1 MRRTRARTNSGLVLL
16 PGNEEHVVVRTVNP
30 IVVEQFMNAVAQSP
44 VSSLL
49 LDYDG
54 TLAPFCL
61 NRQQAVPYPGM
72 TALLQEIIA
81 NGRTRVV
88 MITGRNAHEVGP
100 LLTVHP
106 IPEIWGCHGLER
118 LRPDGTYE
126 TPSVDERVRHAL
138 GDADRWLRYQGLHN
152 RAEFKTGA
160 VALHLRG
167 LDEATAAET
176 RGQVLLGWLPIAQ
189 NTPMELLEFDG
200 GIEMRMPGRDKGDAV
215 CTILNEIGPEVPVA
229 YLGDDLTDE
238 RAFLALG
245 NLGLSVLVRP
255 EWRTTAAA
263 LWIRPP
269 EGLREFL
276 TRWLQACREGQHR
289 AGTESSALK

>member
-1 MRRTRARTNSGLVLL
+1 MRLPRTA
-16 PGNEEHVVVRTVNP
+16 NP
-30 IVVEQFMNAVAQSP
+30 IEVEQFMSAVERSR
-44 VSSLL
+44 VSALL

-61 NRQQAVPYPGM
+61 DRQQALPYPGL
-72 TALLQEIIA
+72 TTLLQEIIG

-88 MITGRNAHEVGP
+88 IITGRNAHEIIP

-106 IPEIWGCHGLER
+106 RPEIWGCHGLER
-118 LRPDGTYE
+118 LRPDGTCE
-126 TPSVDERVRHAL
+126 TPHIGEPVLHAL
-138 GDADRWLRYQGLHN
+138 ADADRWLRCQGLHN

-160 VALHLRG
+160 VALHWRG

-176 RGQVLLGWLPIAQ
+176 RGQVLLGWIPIAQ
-189 NTPMELLEFDG
+189 KTPMELLDFDG

-215 CTILNEIGPEVPVA
+215 RTILDEIGSEVPVA

-238 RAFLALG
+238 RAFLSLG
-245 NLGLSVLVRP
+245 DQGLSVLVRP
-255 EWRTTAAA
+255 EWRETAAA

-276 TRWLQACREGQHR
+276 TRWLQASREGQR
-289 AGTESSALK
+289 GARTESAGPK

>member
-1 MRRTRARTNSGLVLL
+1 MRSMWLSRN
-16 PGNEEHVVVRTVNP
+16 VNP
-30 IVVEQFMNAVAQSP
+30 IEVEQFMNAVAQSP
-44 VSSLL
+44 GSALL

-61 NRQQAVPYPGM
+61 NRQQALPYPGM
-72 TALLQEIIA
+72 TELLQEIIVC
-81 NGRTRVV
+81 GRTRVV
-88 MITGRNAHEVGP
+88 VITGRNAHEVIP
-100 LLTVHP
+100 LLA
-106 IPEIWGCHGLER
+106 IRASLEIWGCHGLER
-118 LRPDGTYE
+118 LRPDGTRE
-126 TPSVDERVRHAL
+126 TPRVEEPVLHAL
-138 GDADRWLRYQGLHN
+138 ADADRWLRDQGLHH

-160 VALHLRG
+160 VAIHWRG

-176 RGQVLLGWLPIAQ
+176 RSQVLLGWLPIAQ
-189 NTPMELLEFDG
+189 STPMELLEFDG
-200 GIEMRMPGRDKGDAV
+200 GIEIRMPGRDKGDAV
-215 CTILNEIGPEVPVA
+215 RTILDEVGPEVPVA

-245 NLGLSVLVRP
+245 TLGLSVLVRP
-255 EWRTTAAA
+255 EWRKTAAA

-289 AGTESSALK
+289 ASTECSGPK

>member
-1 MRRTRARTNSGLVLL
+1 MS
-16 PGNEEHVVVRTVNP
+16 RTVNP
-30 IVVEQFMNAVAQSP
+30 IEVEQFMNAVAQSP
-44 VSSLL
+44 ASALL

-61 NRQQAVPYPGM
+61 NRQQALPYPGM
-72 TALLQEIIA
+72 TALLQEIIV

-88 MITGRNAHEVGP
+88 IITGRNAHEVIP
-100 LLTVHP
+100 LLAVHP
-106 IPEIWGCHGLER
+106 SPEIWGCHGLER
-118 LRPDGTYE
+118 LRPDGTCE
-126 TPSVDERVRHAL
+126 TPRVEEPVLRAL
-138 GDADRWLRYQGLHN
+138 ADADRWLKYQGLHN
-152 RAEFKTGA
+152 RAEFKTAA
-160 VALHLRG
+160 VAIHWRG
-167 LDEATAAET
+167 LDEATAEET
-176 RGQVLLGWLPIAQ
+176 RSQVLLGWFPIAQ
-189 NTPMELLEFDG
+189 STPMELLEFDG

-215 CTILNEIGPEVPVA
+215 RTILDEIGPEVPVA

-245 NLGLSVLVRP
+245 TLGLSVLVRP
-255 EWRTTAAA
+255 EWRKTGAA

-289 AGTESSALK
+289 AGTESSGLK

>member
-1 MRRTRARTNSGLVLL
+1 MLSRKVD
-16 PGNEEHVVVRTVNP
+16 PVE
-30 IVVEQFMNAVAQSP
+30 VEQFMNAVAQSP
-44 VSSLL
+44 ASALL

-61 NRQQAVPYPGM
+61 NRQQALPYPGM
-72 TALLQEIIA
+72 TELLQEIIV

-88 MITGRNAHEVGP
+88 IVTGRNAHEVIP
-100 LLTVHP
+100 LLAIHP
-106 IPEIWGCHGLER
+106 SLEIWGCHGLER

-126 TPSVDERVRHAL
+126 ASRADEPVLHAL
-138 GDADRWLRYQGLHN
+138 ADADRWLRYQGLHN

-160 VALHLRG
+160 VAIHWRG
-167 LDEATAAET
+167 LDDATAAEI

-189 NTPMELLEFDG
+189 STPMELLEFDG

-215 CTILNEIGPEVPVA
+215 RTILDEIGPEVPVA

-245 NLGLSVLVRP
+245 TLGLSVLVRP
-255 EWRTTAAA
+255 GWRETAAA

-289 AGTESSALK
+289 ASTECSGPK

>member
-1 MRRTRARTNSGLVLL
+1 MWLS
-16 PGNEEHVVVRTVNP
+16 RTVNP
-30 IVVEQFMNAVAQSP
+30 VEVEQFMSAVAQST
-44 VSSLL
+44 VSALL

-61 NRQQAVPYPGM
+61 NRQQALPYPGM

-81 NGRTRVV
+81 YGRTRVV
-88 MITGRNAHEVGP
+88 IITGRNAQEVIS
-100 LLTVHP
+100 LFAIHP
-106 IPEIWGCHGLER
+106 QIEIWGCHGLER
-118 LRPDGTYE
+118 LRPDGTRE
-126 TPSVDERVRHAL
+126 TPRVEERALHAL
-138 GDADRWLRYQGLHN
+138 ADADRWLRYQGLHN

-160 VALHLRG
+160 VAFHWRG
-167 LDEATAAET
+167 LDETTAAET

-189 NTPMELLEFDG
+189 STPMELLEFDG

-215 CTILNEIGPEVPVA
+215 RTILDEIGPEVPVA

-245 NLGLSVLVRP
+245 TLGLSVLVRP
-255 EWRTTAAA
+255 EWRETAAA

-269 EGLREFL
+269 GGLREFL
-276 TRWLQACREGQHR
+276 TRWLRACREGQHG
-289 AGTESSALK
+289 AEKESSGPE

>member
-1 MRRTRARTNSGLVLL
+1 MGLS
-16 PGNEEHVVVRTVNP
+16 RTVNP
-30 IVVEQFMNAVAQSP
+30 AEVEQFMNAVTQSP
-44 VSSLL
+44 VSALL

-61 NRQQAVPYPGM
+61 NRQQALPYPGM

-81 NGRTRVV
+81 CGRTRVAI
-88 MITGRNAHEVGP
+88 ITGRNAHEVIP
-100 LLTVHP
+100 LLAIQPTL
-106 IPEIWGCHGLER
+106 EIWGCHGLER
-118 LRPDGTYE
+118 LRPDGTRE
-126 TPSVDERVRHAL
+126 TPRVEEPVMRAL
-138 GDADRWLRYQGLHN
+138 ADADRWLRHHGLHN

-160 VALHLRG
+160 VAVHWRG
-167 LDEATAAET
+167 LDEATAAEI
-176 RGQVLLGWLPIAQ
+176 RGQVLLGWFPIAQ
-189 NTPMELLEFDG
+189 KTPMELLEFDG

-215 CTILNEIGPEVPVA
+215 RTILDEIGPEVPVA

-245 NLGLSVLVRP
+245 TLGLSVLVRP
-255 EWRTTAAA
+255 GWRETGAA

-276 TRWLQACREGQHR
+276 TRWLHACREGQHR
-289 AGTESSALK
+289 ASTECSGPK

>member
-1 MRRTRARTNSGLVLL
+1 LS
-16 PGNEEHVVVRTVNP
+16 RTVNP
-30 IVVEQFMNAVAQSP
+30 DEVEQFMNAVARSP
-44 VSSLL
+44 VAALL

-61 NRQQAVPYPGM
+61 NRQQALPYPGM
-72 TALLQEIIA
+72 TELLQEIMV

-88 MITGRNAHEVGP
+88 IVTGRNAHEVIP
-100 LLTVHP
+100 LLAIHP
-106 IPEIWGCHGLER
+106 SLEIWGCHGLER
-118 LRPDGTYE
+118 LRPDGTRE
-126 TPSVDERVRHAL
+126 TPRVEELAMHAL
-138 GDADRWLRYQGLHN
+138 ADADRWLRYQGLHN

-160 VALHLRG
+160 VAVHWRG
-167 LDEATAAET
+167 LDEATAAQI
-176 RGQVLLGWLPIAQ
+176 RGQVLLGWFPIAHT
-189 NTPMELLEFDG
+189 TPMELLEFDG

-215 CTILNEIGPEVPVA
+215 RTILDEIGPKVPVA

-245 NLGLSVLVRP
+245 TLGLSVLVRP
-255 EWRTTAAA
+255 EWRETAAA

-276 TRWLQACREGQHR
+276 MRWLQACREGQHR
-289 AGTESSALK
+289 ASRECSGPK

>member
-1 MRRTRARTNSGLVLL
+1 LSRA
-16 PGNEEHVVVRTVNP
+16 VNP
-30 IVVEQFMNAVAQSP
+30 IEVEQFMNAVAQSP
-44 VSSLL
+44 ISALL

-61 NRQQAVPYPGM
+61 NRQQALPYPGM
-72 TALLQEIIA
+72 TELLQEIIV

-88 MITGRNAHEVGP
+88 IVTGRNAHEVIP
-100 LLTVHP
+100 LLAIHP
-106 IPEIWGCHGLER
+106 SLEIWGCHGLER
-118 LRPDGTYE
+118 LRPDGTHE
-126 TPSVDERVRHAL
+126 APRVEEPVMHAL
-138 GDADRWLRYQGLHN
+138 TEADRWLRHQGLHH

-160 VALHLRG
+160 VAVHWRG
-167 LDEATAAET
+167 LDEAAAAEI
-176 RGQVLLGWLPIAQ
+176 RGQVLLGWFPIAQ
-189 NTPMELLEFDG
+189 STPMELLEFDG

-215 CTILNEIGPEVPVA
+215 RIILDEIGPRVPVA

-245 NLGLSVLVRP
+245 VLGLSVLVRP
-255 EWRTTAAA
+255 EWRETAAA

-276 TRWLQACREGQHR
+276 MRWLQACREGPHR
-289 AGTESSALK
+289 ARAECSGPE